1 LTSFF
6 PPHGRQKLRQN
17 LQVDLMMLSRW
28 MKRFGA
34 VAAAGTA
41 FAAIGIAAQ
50 LSFVEFSAA
59 QPWPPGPGAP
69 PPQAS
74 PGQQAQSQI
83 CQRLEAQLAA
93 IDRGGGDPARAE
105 QLRRYEE
112 NANRQQA
119 ELDRLTAQGKRQGCE
134 GTGFFLF
141 GGFQSQSQQC
151 VDINGQISRM
161 RGNLDRIN
169 VDLQRLR
176 GGDMDRGEQRRSMM
190 VSLAQNN
197 CGPQYRTAARAPG
210 GFMDQLF
217 GRDSEPNEPSN
228 DMANPEAQS
237 GSFRTVCVR
246 TCDGF
251 YFPISYATSPA
262 RFAQDEK
269 TCQRMCPAAE
279 VQLFSYRTTGEDIT
293 QATSTNGQAYSS
305 LPNALKYRQSFDAA
319 CSCKRAGQ
327 SWADAL
333 GKDENVEAGD
343 IVVTEDR
350 AKQMSLPPAQQK
362 GQPKT
367 QQKGRAPAAAT
378 APAAA
383 ASAPAAADPAP
394 PATATAPAAPPAAAA
409 PPASAEGDPKRPV
422 RAVGPTFIP
431 AR

>member
-1 LTSFF
+1 LTGFF

-17 LQVDLMMLSRW
+17 LQQNLQVDLMMLSRW
-28 MKRFGA
+28 IKRFGA
-34 VAAAGTA
+34 GTA
-41 FAAIGIAAQ
+41 LAAIGIAAQ
-50 LSFVEFSAA
+50 VSLVDLSIA

-74 PGQQAQSQI
+74 PGQQAQSQT

-93 IDRGGGDPARAE
+93 VDRGGGDPARAE

-161 RGNLDRIN
+161 RGNLDRIT

-190 VSLAQNN
+190 MALAQNN

-210 GFMDQLF
+210 GFMEQLF
-217 GRDSEPNEPSN
+217 GRDTEPNEPSN

-279 VQLFSYRTTGEDIT
+279 VQLFSYRTTDEDVT
-293 QATSTNGQAYSS
+293 QATSTNGQTYSS

-327 SWADAL
+327 SWAEAL
-333 GKDENVEAGD
+333 GKDDAVEAGD

-350 AKQMSLPPAQQK
+350 ARQMALPPAQK

-383 ASAPAAADPAP
+383 ADPAP
-394 PATATAPAAPPAAAA
+394 PATATAPAAPPA
-409 PPASAEGDPKRPV
+409 STEGDPKRPV

-431 AR
+431 AAKQP

>member
-1 LTSFF
+1 LTGFF
-6 PPHGRQKLRQN
+6 PPHWRQN
-17 LQVDLMMLSRW
+17 LQQNQQVDLMMLSRW
-28 MKRFGA
+28 IKRFGA
-34 VAAAGTA
+34 VAATGTA

-50 LSFVEFSAA
+50 LSVIDLSIA

-74 PGQQAQSQI
+74 PGQQAQSQT

-93 IDRGGGDPARAE
+93 VDRGGGDPARAE

-190 VSLAQNN
+190 MALAQNN

-217 GRDSEPNEPSN
+217 GRDSEPNEPTN

-251 YFPISYATSPA
+251 YFPISYATSPG

-279 VQLFSYRTTGEDIT
+279 VQLFSYRTTGEDVT
-293 QATSTNGQAYSS
+293 QATSTNGQTYSS

-333 GKDENVEAGD
+333 GRDENVEAGD

-350 AKQMSLPPAQQK
+350 AKQMALPPGQK
-362 GQPKT
+362 GQPKG
-367 QQKGRAPAAAT
+367 QQKGRAPAAGT
-378 APAAA
+378 
-383 ASAPAAADPAP
+383 APAAADPAP
-394 PATATAPAAPPAAAA
+394 PTATAPVA
-409 PPASAEGDPKRPV
+409 PPASADGDPKRPV

>member
-1 LTSFF
+1 LTGFF

-17 LQVDLMMLSRW
+17 LQQNLQVDLMMLSRW
-28 MKRFGA
+28 IKRFGA
-34 VAAAGTA
+34 GTA
-41 FAAIGIAAQ
+41 LAAIGIAAQ
-50 LSFVEFSAA
+50 VSLVDLSIA

-74 PGQQAQSQI
+74 PGQQAQSQT

-93 IDRGGGDPARAE
+93 VDRGGGDPARAE

-161 RGNLDRIN
+161 RGNLDRIT

-190 VSLAQNN
+190 MALAQNN

-210 GFMDQLF
+210 GFMEQLF
-217 GRDSEPNEPSN
+217 GRDTEPNEPSN

-279 VQLFSYRTTGEDIT
+279 VQLFSYRTTGEDVT
-293 QATSTNGQAYSS
+293 QATSTNGQTYSS

-327 SWADAL
+327 SWAEAL
-333 GKDENVEAGD
+333 GKDDAVEAGD

-350 AKQMSLPPAQQK
+350 ARQMALPPAQK

-383 ASAPAAADPAP
+383 ADPAP
-394 PATATAPAAPPAAAA
+394 PATATAPAAPPA
-409 PPASAEGDPKRPV
+409 STEGDPKRPV

-431 AR
+431 AAKQP

>member
-1 LTSFF
+1 MIF
-6 PPHGRQKLRQN
+6 
-17 LQVDLMMLSRW
+17 SRW
-28 MKRFGA
+28 MNRFGA
-34 VAAAGTA
+34 VAAAA
-41 FAAIGIAAQ
+41 FVAIGIAAQ
-50 LSFVEFSAA
+50 LFFVADSAA

-69 PPQAS
+69 PPS
-74 PGQQAQSQI
+74 PGQQAQSQT

-93 IDRGGGDPARAE
+93 VDRGGGDPARAE

-151 VDINGQISRM
+151 VDLNGQISRM

-176 GGDMDRGEQRRSMM
+176 GGDTDRGEQRRAMM
-190 VSLAQNN
+190 VALAQNN
-197 CGPQYRTAARAPG
+197 CGPQYRTAARGPG
-210 GFMDQLF
+210 GFMEQLF

-251 YFPISYATSPA
+251 YFPISYAPSPA
-262 RFAQDEK
+262 RFGQDEK
-269 TCQRMCPAAE
+269 TCQRLCPAAE
-279 VQLFSYRTTGEDIT
+279 VQLFSYRPTGEDVT
-293 QATSTNGQAYSS
+293 QATSTNGQTYSS

-327 SWADAL
+327 SWAEAL
-333 GKDENVEAGD
+333 GKDEAVEAGD

-350 AKQMSLPPAQQK
+350 ARQMSLPPAQK
-362 GQPKT
+362 GQPKGP
-367 QQKGRAPAAAT
+367 QKGRAPAAA
-378 APAAA
+378 
-383 ASAPAAADPAP
+383 APAAADPAP
-394 PATATAPAAPPAAAA
+394 AAAAPEAPPVPPAAADA
-409 PPASAEGDPKRPV
+409 DPKRPM

-431 AR
+431 PR